1 MRISCRAP
9 DLKRRAQID
18 HTPHHRRNVLAT
30 ATTVSI
36 VAVEV
41 VATIRANDVAG
52 VGTGVGAGVG
62 AHGDLADVELEAFT
76 YNVSPGSFSLS
87 YTIKAA
93 HEPLNT
99 LVYSAPVALNMV
111 AFSLGGEQD
120 VAVQGAPD
128 VLNGSSQ
135 SCVSHI

>member
-1 MRISCRAP
+1 
-9 DLKRRAQID
+9 
-18 HTPHHRRNVLAT
+18 
-30 ATTVSI
+30 VSI

-62 AHGDLADVELEAFT
+62 AGVGTGVGAGVGAHGDLADVELEAFT
-76 YNVSPGSFSLS
+76 YIIESGSFSLS
-87 YTIKAA
+87 GSREIKLA

-99 LVYSAPVALNMV
+99 LIDSAPVALNMV